1 MQDFDISDVLDD
13 DGVEITDLDSVS
25 ESSSSSLSLVLL
37 KFVRK
42 IPFLVNTR
50 AKNTALSLLLCGFAL
65 LFLLQP
71 DLTSSQASRTRVPAT
86 TSSLLVE
93 SPSFIV
99 DGSSPREVTWIKIS
113 NGVEI
118 VRQAPAGVIVWH
130 HCKLLMWHV
139 PRKYSRPTVV
149 ICR

>member
-1 MQDFDISDVLDD
+1 MQDFDTSDIWDD
-13 DGVEITDLDSVS
+13 DGIEITDLDSVS
-25 ESSSSSLSLVLL
+25 ERSSSALLLVLL

-42 IPFLVNTR
+42 MPFLVNTH
-50 AKNTALSLLLCGFAL
+50 AKNTTMSLLLCGIAL

-71 DLTSSQASRTRVPAT
+71 DLTSSQASGTRVQAT
-86 TSSLLVE
+86 TSSLLVA
-93 SPSFIV
+93 SPAFIV

-113 NGVEI
+113 NGVAI

>member
-1 MQDFDISDVLDD
+1 MQYFDTSDVLDD
-13 DGVEITDLDSVS
+13 DEVEISDLDSVS
-25 ESSSSSLSLVLL
+25 ERSSSSLLL

-50 AKNTALSLLLCGFAL
+50 AKNTALSLLLCGIAL

-93 SPSFIV
+93 SPAFIV
-99 DGSSPREVTWIKIS
+99 DGSSPREVTWIKIA

-118 VRQAPAGVIVWH
+118 VRQAPAGVIIWH
-130 HCKLLMWHV
+130 HCKLLMWHI

>member
-1 MQDFDISDVLDD
+1 MQDFDTNDILDD
-13 DGVEITDLDSVS
+13 DEIEITDLDHQS
-25 ESSSSSLSLVLL
+25 EGSSTSPSLVLL

-42 IPFLVNTR
+42 IPFMANTR
-50 AKNTALSLLLCGFAL
+50 AKNTALSLLLCGIAL

-71 DLTSSQASRTRVPAT
+71 DLTSSRASRTQVPDT
-86 TSSLLVE
+86 TSSLLVA
-93 SPSFIV
+93 SPFFIV
-99 DGSSPREVTWIKIS
+99 DGSSPREVTWIKIT

-130 HCKLLMWHV
+130 HCKVLLWHV

>member
-1 MQDFDISDVLDD
+1 MQDFDASDVLDD
-13 DGVEITDLDSVS
+13 DEVEISDLDSVS
-25 ESSSSSLSLVLL
+25 ERSSSSLLL

-50 AKNTALSLLLCGFAL
+50 AKNTALSLLLCGIAL

-71 DLTSSQASRTRVPAT
+71 DLTSSQASGTRVQAT

-93 SPSFIV
+93 SPAFIV
-99 DGSSPREVTWIKIS
+99 DGSSPREVTWIKIA

-118 VRQAPAGVIVWH
+118 VRQAPAGVIIWH
-130 HCKLLMWHV
+130 HCKLLMWHI

>member
-1 MQDFDISDVLDD
+1 VQDFDTSDVLDD
-13 DGVEITDLDSVS
+13 DEVEISDLDSVS
-25 ESSSSSLSLVLL
+25 ERSSSSLLL

-50 AKNTALSLLLCGFAL
+50 AKNTALSLLLCGIAL

-71 DLTSSQASRTRVPAT
+71 DLTSSQASRTRVQAT
-86 TSSLLVE
+86 TSSLLLA
-93 SPSFIV
+93 SPAFIV

-113 NGVEI
+113 NGVAI

-149 ICR
+149 ICK

>member
-1 MQDFDISDVLDD
+1 MQDFDTSDILDD
-13 DGVEITDLDSVS
+13 DEIEITDLDHQT
-25 ESSSSSLSLVLL
+25 ESSSTAPSLVLL

-42 IPFLVNTR
+42 IPFMANTQ
-50 AKNTALSLLLCGFAL
+50 AKNTALSLLLCGIAL

-71 DLTSSQASRTRVPAT
+71 DLNSSQASRTRVPDT
-86 TSSLLVE
+86 TSSLLVA
-93 SPSFIV
+93 SPFFIV

-130 HCKLLMWHV
+130 HCKLLLWHV

>member
-1 MQDFDISDVLDD
+1 MQDFDTSDVLDD
-13 DGVEITDLDSVS
+13 DEVEISDLDSVS
-25 ESSSSSLSLVLL
+25 ERSSSALLLVLL

-50 AKNTALSLLLCGFAL
+50 AKNTALSLLLCGIAL

-93 SPSFIV
+93 FPSFIV
-99 DGSSPREVTWIKIS
+99 DASSPTEVTWIKIS
-113 NGVEI
+113 NGDAI
-118 VRQAPAGVIVWH
+118 VRQAPAGVIIWH
-130 HCKLLMWHV
+130 HCKLLLWHV
-139 PRKYSRPTVV
+139 QRKYLRPTVV
-149 ICR
+149 ICM

>member
-1 MQDFDISDVLDD
+1 MQYFDTSDVLDD
-13 DGVEITDLDSVS
+13 DEVEISDLDSVS
-25 ESSSSSLSLVLL
+25 ERSSSSLLL

-50 AKNTALSLLLCGFAL
+50 AKNTALSLLLCGIAL
-65 LFLLQP
+65 LFLLQA

-93 SPSFIV
+93 SPAFIV

-118 VRQAPAGVIVWH
+118 VRQAPAGVIIWH
-130 HCKLLMWHV
+130 HCKLLMWHI

>member
-1 MQDFDISDVLDD
+1 MQDFDTNDILDD
-13 DGVEITDLDSVS
+13 DEIEIIDLDHQS
-25 ESSSSSLSLVLL
+25 EGSSISPSLVLL

-42 IPFLVNTR
+42 IPFMANAR
-50 AKNTALSLLLCGFAL
+50 AKNTTLSLLLCGIAL

-71 DLTSSQASRTRVPAT
+71 DLTSSQASRTQVPDT

-93 SPSFIV
+93 SPFFIV
-99 DGSSPREVTWIKIS
+99 DGSSPREVTWIKIT